1 MPANPFEPVVVA
13 SRSAKPRTR
22 GLTMIADWG
31 MPLGQ
36 QSDVL
41 SISAP
46 YVDLAKVA
54 VGIAALLPTEVL
66 REKIHAYT
74 ERDIVTFPGGQFLE
88 YAVIHDKVEAFFQAC
103 TTAGFTCIEVSDNL
117 LEIEL
122 DAKCALIERAIKDHG
137 LRVLGEVG
145 KKEGLG
151 ATGDLAEDAAR
162 CLEAGAERVFLEA
175 ADFFSGEVNETALQ
189 AIVDRCGT
197 DPLIFE
203 LPGPWI
209 EGVTQA
215 DVHKMTRWLINR
227 FGPEVNIANVSPE
240 NVLKLEALRLGIG
253 VNAGGNE
260 EGELPR

>member
-88 YAVIHDKVEAFFQAC
+88 YLGRGWSLLTQGMPGGAGENEAQNTGADTIHDIQVVCWF
-103 TTAGFTCIEVSDNL
+103 
-117 LEIEL
+117 
-122 DAKCALIERAIKDHG
+122 
-137 LRVLGEVG
+137 
-145 KKEGLG
+145 
-151 ATGDLAEDAAR
+151 
-162 CLEAGAERVFLEA
+162 
-175 ADFFSGEVNETALQ
+175 
-189 AIVDRCGT
+189 
-197 DPLIFE
+197 
-203 LPGPWI
+203 
-209 EGVTQA
+209 
-215 DVHKMTRWLINR
+215 
-227 FGPEVNIANVSPE
+227 
-240 NVLKLEALRLGIG
+240 
-253 VNAGGNE
+253 
-260 EGELPR
+260 